1 MELIPISDN
10 TLINPEQIEAIEMR
24 KVKGEKTFV
33 IIIGGKSYIP
43 SVDSAQLLKDL
54 VLGGMKLSEQFFSV

>member
-1 MELIPISDN
+1 MDLIPISDN
-10 TLINPEQIEAIEMR
+10 TLINPDQIEAIEMR

-43 SVDSAQLLKDL
+43 DVDSAQLLKDL
-54 VLGGMKLSEQFFSV
+54 VLGGLRLNEQFFAV

>member
-1 MELIPISDN
+1 MQLIPISDN
-10 TLINPEQIEAIEMR
+10 TLINPEQIEAVEMR

-43 SVDSAQLLKDL
+43 SVDSAKLLKDL
-54 VLGGMKLSEQFFSV
+54 VLGGMRLNEQFFSV

>member
-1 MELIPISDN
+1 MELIPISEG
-10 TLINPEQIEAIEMR
+10 TLINPEQIEAVEMR

-43 SVDSAQLLKDL
+43 EVDSAQLLKHL
-54 VLGGMKLSEQFFSV
+54 VLGGMKLNEQFFSI